1 MDDRDTNEDRD
12 EHDTNK
18 REDEHNTN
26 ADERDTDE
34 DERLMDVDERVTNTD
49 ERNMDEDEPVMNTD
63 EDEHVRNV
71 DERDTDEDEHVT
83 NRDERDTNR
92 DEHVTN
98 EEDEDEDED
107 HMDEDDTSET
117 KTETEDGD
125 NRIEESEVK
134 DLADEAGEIE
144 AGEDEYWGGS
154 EHRQRMEY
162 GQGVEDYEDRGD
174 EIGDGPNNPVIAR
187 AQAREQRARTEAK
200 EQRARAEAKERARAE
215 AWEQPYHAGRT
226 HSTATPAK
234 SGGKVQQLV
243 KIPAIGSGHLGSA
256 LLPPSKMRTKASVSK
271 AGIVVTG
278 GLEPDSSSQ
287 SIPLDRNAI
296 IKHYAESSPYKKRG
310 HSASPESQ
318 PNKSQ
323 RISVSHSS
331 AISRNPSPSGVPSTK
346 LSTRDPSP
354 SPVPSVVHDPQG
366 SSRTTGGLFGG
377 KALGSAFRFA
387 DAGKLMP
394 MLMPA

>member
-12 EHDTNK
+12 EHNTNK
-18 REDEHNTN
+18 CEDEHNTN

-34 DERLMDVDERVTNTD
+34 DEDV
-49 ERNMDEDEPVMNTD
+49 M
-63 EDEHVRNV
+63 NV
-71 DERDTDEDEHVT
+71 DERDTDEDEHIT
-83 NRDERDTNR
+83 NGDERDMNGDKR
-92 DEHVTN
+92 VTN
-98 EEDEDEDED
+98 EEDEDED

-117 KTETEDGD
+117 ETETEDGD
-125 NRIEESEVK
+125 NGIEESEVK
-134 DLADEAGEIE
+134 DLADEAGEIEAGEIE

-174 EIGDGPNNPVIAR
+174 EIGDGPNNPVIAW
-187 AQAREQRARTEAK
+187 AQAGEQRAW
-200 EQRARAEAKERARAE
+200 AE
-215 AWEQPYHAGRT
+215 AWEQPYHVGRT

-271 AGIVVTG
+271 AGFVATG

>member
-18 REDEHNTN
+18 REDEHNMNT
-26 ADERDTDE
+26 DERDTDE
-34 DERLMDVDERVTNTD
+34 DEDVMNVDEHD
-49 ERNMDEDEPVMNTD
+49 TD
-63 EDEHVRNV
+63 EDEDVMNV
-71 DERDTDEDEHVT
+71 DERDTDEDEHVM
-83 NRDERDTNR
+83 NGDERDTNGDER
-92 DEHVTN
+92 DTNGDERVTN
-98 EEDEDEDED
+98 EEDEDED

-125 NRIEESEVK
+125 NGIEESEVK
-134 DLADEAGEIE
+134 DLADEAGEIEAGEIE

-162 GQGVEDYEDRGD
+162 GQGAEDYEDRGD
-174 EIGDGPNNPVIAR
+174 EIGDGPNNPVI
-187 AQAREQRARTEAK
+187 
-200 EQRARAEAKERARAE
+200 ARAE

-271 AGIVVTG
+271 AGFVATG